1 MKTIKPCPE
10 CGGRRVQ
17 TITEI
22 AGDDQWLNPPYIRI
36 KQPER
41 RSNWFKGKLRT
52 SEVSTTTCLDCG
64 YTAVFATNPENLTPD
79 E

>member
-1 MKTIKPCPE
+1 MPT
-10 CGGRRVQ
+10 
-17 TITEI
+17 TAEI

-41 RSNWFKGKLRT
+41 RSNWFKGRLRT
-52 SEVSTTTCLDCG
+52 SEVSTITCLDCG